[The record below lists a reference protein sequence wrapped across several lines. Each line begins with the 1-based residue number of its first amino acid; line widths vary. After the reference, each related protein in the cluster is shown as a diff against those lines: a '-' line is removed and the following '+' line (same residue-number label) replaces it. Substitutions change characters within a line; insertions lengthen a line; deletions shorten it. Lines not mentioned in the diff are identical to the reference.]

1 MQRRHD
7 GDNPVN
13 YTYDLHA
20 HLFVPEAEDLARK
33 HPRWARMEEAGRK
46 ALGDHSYLYNQEQA
60 SEALSRSTDL
70 SLRLEDMDRMGVAIQ
85 VLSPSP
91 AQYYLWAEPES
102 ASSLARI
109 QNDRIAESVA
119 TFPDRFLGIG
129 AVALQHPELAVSQL
143 QECVNT
149 YSMKG
154 VEIASACWGM
164 ELSNPQFE
172 PFWGL
177 AEKLQ
182 AVILIHP
189 QGSTLG
195 ERTVPYYL
203 SNIIGM
209 PLDTTLALSHL
220 IFSGVFD
227 RYPDLKVCSVH
238 GGGYFPAYIGR
249 FDHGYRARP
258 EARTMKYPPSE
269 YLRRI
274 YFDTVVFQPDI
285 LQSLIQRAG
294 IEQIVV
300 GTDYPFDMGD
310 YDLDML
316 LGSLPG
322 LDDTGLKAIR
332 GENARRLLNW

>member
-1 MQRRHD
+1 MLRPHNQ
-7 GDNPVN
+7 DNPV
-13 YTYDLHA
+13 TYSIDLHA
-20 HLFVPEAEDLARK
+20 HIFVPEAEELARK
-33 HPRWARMEEAGRK
+33 HPRWTRADEAGRK
-46 ALGDHSYLYNQEQA
+46 ALGDRSYLYNQEQTA
-60 SEALSRSTDL
+60 ETLSKSTDI
-70 SLRLEDMDRMGVAIQ
+70 SLRLEDMDRMGVDIQ

-91 AQYYLWAEPES
+91 AQYYLWAEPEL
-102 ASSLARI
+102 ASSLVRI
-109 QNDRIAESVA
+109 QNQRIAELSA
-119 TFPDRFLGIG
+119 AYPGRFLGIG
-129 AVALQHPELAVSQL
+129 AVAHQHPELAGSQL
-143 QECVNT
+143 KECMNT

-154 VEIASACWGM
+154 VEIASAYWGLD
-164 ELSNPQFE
+164 LSNQQFE
-172 PFWGL
+172 PFWEL
-177 AEKLQ
+177 AEKLK

-227 RYPDLKVCSVH
+227 RYPHLKVCAVH
-238 GGGYFPAYIGR
+238 GGGYFPAFIGR

-258 EARTMKYPPSE
+258 EAGTMKYPPSE

-274 YFDTVVFQPDI
+274 YFDTVVFRPDI
-285 LQSLIQRAG
+285 LQSLIKRAG

-310 YDLDML
+310 YDLDAL
-316 LGSLPG
+316 LGSVPG
-322 LDDTGLKAIR
+322 LDDKGLKAIR
-332 GENARRLLNW
+332 SENARRLLNL